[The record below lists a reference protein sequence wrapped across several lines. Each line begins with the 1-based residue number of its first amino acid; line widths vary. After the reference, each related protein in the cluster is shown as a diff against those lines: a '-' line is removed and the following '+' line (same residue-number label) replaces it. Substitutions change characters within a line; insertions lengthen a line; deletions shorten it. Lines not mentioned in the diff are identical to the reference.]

1 MKALKKLWGAIC
13 YPFIALSV
21 LRDEEKRAAD
31 DCKRGRE

>member
-1 MKALKKLWGAIC
+1 MKALKKLWGAIT

-31 DCKRGRE
+31 DRGRRR